1 MSKRIFKN
9 KILALFLSLVLI
21 VGLCN
26 SLGIS
31 FVKANSDDSKP
42 DVTLSVKTDKAELRL
57 GEEVKVTVSID
68 SFKSSIEGDTNPLI
82 SEYQVAVPIDTDI
95 FEFVSKEGGLV
106 NNVGINYYASEKK
119 VKSAVSYDPDDE
131 DVVKRIYKQS
141 GNNAT
146 SDIYSFTL
154 KVKDD
159 VKENSTVSFDVD
171 DSRLILKNFKLPKG
185 DKYAYTVNSTPATVN
200 VIAKEVSEIEVLEKP
215 VKTTYFTGSSTLDV
229 TGGKIKVHYTNGTT
243 EQVDLT
249 SDMCSDVDLSTPG
262 KKTVTVNYDGKTS
275 VFEIEVVD
283 KQMIDFELSGVDNK
297 KIIEGTDL
305 DITDMSA
312 DVIYDD
318 GTSENIKLT
327 KDMITYNKDKVGI
340 ATVQVKIGN
349 ITKTFDITVE
359 QKSLESISINAEPDV
374 VNYVVGNRT
383 LDVTG
388 AKITVMYNNNTSE
401 LINVTSDM
409 CCKVDF
415 TTVGKKIVTVTY
427 GNMTTSFT
435 INVVEKLPQSVKLN
449 GVDEV
454 NVLEGNEINT
464 EKMSAD
470 ITYNDGSVKNI
481 AITQDMLIYNTDKVG
496 KIDVIVKVEGLTAK
510 FNANVIAKKAI
521 SFTLNGAEG
530 KSVTEGMKLDIS
542 DITAD
547 VVYNNGT
554 KGIVKVIDDM
564 VTADTSKVGDAVATV
579 VIDGVKQTFTY
590 EVKAKILVDIDIVD
604 MPQTIYLEGQKF
616 VSDGLKVEAVYNNGT
631 RENITEF
638 VKISGD
644 DLSKAGIQ
652 KIVITYTG
660 NKVVKETSLEVN
672 VKTWDA
678 VNSYKSSLKVLLDKQ
693 ITKSDADSI
702 KALRNL
708 YEELSD
714 VEKAQVDIVSL
725 ENLENTINR
734 LINEDNNTGNDSDTD
749 NTIFDNEDGNSSVE
763 TGDTSLLMVII
774 AMLVVSAGI
783 FSVTVSKRKK
793 IRSNNES
800 I

>member
-1 MSKRIFKN
+1 
-9 KILALFLSLVLI
+9 
-21 VGLCN
+21 
-26 SLGIS
+26 
-31 FVKANSDDSKP
+31 
-42 DVTLSVKTDKAELRL
+42 
-57 GEEVKVTVSID
+57 
-68 SFKSSIEGDTNPLI
+68 
-82 SEYQVAVPIDTDI
+82 
-95 FEFVSKEGGLV
+95 
-106 NNVGINYYASEKK
+106 
-119 VKSAVSYDPDDE
+119 
-131 DVVKRIYKQS
+131 
-141 GNNAT
+141 
-146 SDIYSFTL
+146 
-154 KVKDD
+154 
-159 VKENSTVSFDVD
+159 
-171 DSRLILKNFKLPKG
+171 
-185 DKYAYTVNSTPATVN
+185 
-200 VIAKEVSEIEVLEKP
+200 
-215 VKTTYFTGSSTLDV
+215 
-229 TGGKIKVHYTNGTT
+229 
-243 EQVDLT
+243 
-249 SDMCSDVDLSTPG
+249 
-262 KKTVTVNYDGKTS
+262 
-275 VFEIEVVD
+275 
-283 KQMIDFELSGVDNK
+283 
-297 KIIEGTDL
+297 
-305 DITDMSA
+305 MSA

-388 AKITVMYNNNTSE
+388 AKITAMYNNNTSE

-409 CCKVDF
+409 CSKVDF

-590 EVKAKILVDIDIVD
+590 EVKAKILVDMI
-604 MPQTIYLEGQKF
+604 L
-616 VSDGLKVEAVYNNGT
+616 
-631 RENITEF
+631 
-638 VKISGD
+638 
-644 DLSKAGIQ
+644 
-652 KIVITYTG
+652 
-660 NKVVKETSLEVN
+660 
-672 VKTWDA
+672 
-678 VNSYKSSLKVLLDKQ
+678 
-693 ITKSDADSI
+693 
-702 KALRNL
+702 
-708 YEELSD
+708 
-714 VEKAQVDIVSL
+714 
-725 ENLENTINR
+725 
-734 LINEDNNTGNDSDTD
+734 
-749 NTIFDNEDGNSSVE
+749 
-763 TGDTSLLMVII
+763 
-774 AMLVVSAGI
+774 
-783 FSVTVSKRKK
+783 
-793 IRSNNES
+793 
-800 I
+800 